1 MNFDHKPHRGDKL
14 QPLDEISGYKVR
26 PGFYDRNGAAQ
37 AANGVSFTI
46 HSMGAT
52 GCTLLLFR
60 PKEQEPF
67 AKIRYPETY
76 CIGSTYSMP
85 VSYTHLLAS
94 EVANAGEIILSHAD
108 EVSAEQA
115 DTTVAHLNRAL
126 EQIKCPRRVDKEV
139 LRKSTLDLNEEDFNR
154 LISCGYQMESYR
166 KLDMEE
172 KKGFESVYFMNVK
185 MTEEQLKTTVGK
197 LMNDRECG
205 EVFRVK
211 GFLQKE
217 DRSWIQL
224 NATHNGITMNPIEKG
239 QEVIIV
245 IGEELKEQAIKNYF
259 LKDVY
264 KRQLYDTAKT
274 FYITELDMDSEEWDA
289 YSIGDREDLD
299 NDGEE
304 ELILCGPYGGKYLDA
319 RDGEVYEF
327 AAGDGTA
334 ESLSYTY
341 YQGYVWILYSNE
353 MNSGYKVYH
362 MERYDGADSKVNE
375 MDFSEEYRDENDPEK
390 GSIYV
395 INSDEVSEETYNE
408 LCSRIFAAQMN
419 TY

>member
-1 MNFDHKPHRGDKL
+1 MNRKKL
-14 QPLDEISGYKVR
+14 SVIFFVGFAIISGCGKS
-26 PGFYDRNGAAQ
+26 
-37 AANGVSFTI
+37 VSEI
-46 HSMGAT
+46 KDSNLVEND
-52 GCTLLLFR
+52 TLEGDITF
-60 PKEQEPF
+60 
-67 AKIRYPETY
+67 
-76 CIGSTYSMP
+76 S
-85 VSYTHLLAS
+85 
-94 EVANAGEIILSHAD
+94 
-108 EVSAEQA
+108 
-115 DTTVAHLNRAL
+115 
-126 EQIKCPRRVDKEV
+126 
-139 LRKSTLDLNEEDFNR
+139 
-154 LISCGYQMESYR
+154 
-166 KLDMEE
+166 
-172 KKGFESVYFMNVK
+172 
-185 MTEEQLKTTVGK
+185 TEETSGDS
-197 LMNDRECG
+197 NE
-205 EVFRVK
+205 
-211 GFLQKE
+211 GFVQM
-217 DRSWIQL
+217 S
-224 NATHNGITMNPIEKG
+224 
-239 QEVIIV
+239 
-245 IGEELKEQAIKNYF
+245 
-259 LKDVY
+259 
-264 KRQLYDTAKT
+264 AKT

>member
-1 MNFDHKPHRGDKL
+1 MNRKKL
-14 QPLDEISGYKVR
+14 SVIFFVGFAIISGCGKSVSGIKDSNLVENDTLEGDITFSTEETSGDSNE
-26 PGFYDRNGAAQ
+26 GFVQMSADELLDRFVNG
-37 AANGVSFTI
+37 
-46 HSMGAT
+46 
-52 GCTLLLFR
+52 
-60 PKEQEPF
+60 
-67 AKIRYPETY
+67 
-76 CIGSTYSMP
+76 
-85 VSYTHLLAS
+85 
-94 EVANAGEIILSHAD
+94 
-108 EVSAEQA
+108 EVSA
-115 DTTVAHLNRAL
+115 H
-126 EQIKCPRRVDKEV
+126 C
-139 LRKSTLDLNEEDFNR
+139 
-154 LISCGYQMESYR
+154 
-166 KLDMEE
+166 
-172 KKGFESVYFMNVK
+172 
-185 MTEEQLKTTVGK
+185 
-197 LMNDRECG
+197 
-205 EVFRVK
+205 
-211 GFLQKE
+211 
-217 DRSWIQL
+217 
-224 NATHNGITMNPIEKG
+224 
-239 QEVIIV
+239 
-245 IGEELKEQAIKNYF
+245 
-259 LKDVY
+259 
-264 KRQLYDTAKT
+264 LYDTAKT

-319 RDGEVYEF
+319 RDGEVNEF
-327 AAGDGTA
+327 AVGDGTA